1 MRDLPLNA
9 LRAFAAVQA
18 HGGVRAAAREL
29 GIAHSA
35 VSRHVAELER
45 WLGTTLTEAAPS
57 GRRGKVLNGAGE
69 ALGREVQS
77 ALAEITRAT
86 AALRESRSPNSVSLS
101 TTASVAARWLLPRL
115 PDFERRHPRI
125 ELSVV
130 VTQKIE
136 DFSSRA
142 LDLSIRMG
150 RGPWPDGRCE
160 VLMDDALYPVMS
172 ASFWRTARR
181 PARPEDLRG
190 LRLIHDRDPN
200 ASWATWRDTYGPKS
214 LDVRGG
220 VRYTSSDL
228 ALRGAALGQGVALAR
243 HRLVLDELT
252 AGTLVRPLGDLQVDV
267 PHAYW
272 IVVPSHA
279 WARPAVTSVVKWLKE
294 RGREGTA
301 PDVSLGGVE
310 GEAAPTG

>member
-45 WLGTTLTEAAPS
+45 WLGTALTEAAPS
-57 GRRGKVLNGAGE
+57 GRRGKVLNAAGA

-86 AALRESRSPNSVSLS
+86 AALREVRSPNSVSLS

-115 PDFERRHPRI
+115 PAFERRHPRI

-130 VTQKIE
+130 VTQKFE

-142 LDLSIRMG
+142 LDLAIRMG

-172 ASFWRTARR
+172 ASFWRNARR
-181 PARPEDLRG
+181 PARLDDLRG

-243 HRLVLDELT
+243 HRLAFDDLS
-252 AGTLVRPLGDLQVDV
+252 AGTLLRPLGDLKIDV
-267 PHAYW
+267 PNAYW
-272 IVVPSHA
+272 VVIPSHS
-279 WARPAVTSVVKWLKE
+279 WARPAVTSVVSWLKE
-294 RGREGTA
+294 QGSEA
-301 PDVSLGGVE
+301 PAPAVSSASL
-310 GEAAPTG
+310 EAETGSAR